1 MHRSQPGEMTW
12 RMLRA
17 EGTTYAKAQR
27 FEWLKKGLCEW
38 TILNGVNVA
47 GAEAAEIGGARLSW
61 ASRPVR
67 VGDTGAKT

>member
-1 MHRSQPGEMTW
+1 MTW

-47 GAEAAEIGGARLSW
+47 GAEAELIG
-61 ASRPVR
+61 
-67 VGDTGAKT
+67 